1 LIASARRLQ
10 NQQLRAAIITDIKIL
25 HVRKIALRTEVS
37 KNHFPTLPEGV
48 MHCISHRT
56 FASDTAVSAEYCA

>member
-25 HVRKIALRTEVS
+25 HVRKIALAYGGIQ
-37 KNHFPTLPEGV
+37 KP
-48 MHCISHRT
+48 
-56 FASDTAVSAEYCA
+56 FAAVASRRHALHIPPDFRFGYSR